1 MRLVSLDLLRGIAAF
16 GIVGCHLS
24 LSPRTEGGA
33 LVTSLC
39 DFNVGLFAALA
50 GFLMC
55 GVNGWCD
62 YASYIKKRVLRL
74 VPTYLFW
81 SIVFLAFTAV
91 FDLLLDGGRIHPRYF
106 TGEFWFSVLFR
117 GGSAA
122 HLWFLACLF
131 YAQVLMALPFGRFN
145 REWQGV
151 LWVIIGGA
159 VLYGAVRIG
168 WWYGWY
174 PLRLLAFLMTGFG
187 IRLLVISNMDKL
199 KRFSLLILVVALVAL
214 VLHIALRGVVP
225 GFYRDWI
232 AVFPVL
238 VGVANV
244 EVKSIRIGKIAAVLG
259 ATSMGV
265 YLVHPLVTRGLSF
278 FVTRQVAAPYSAS
291 VVIGEWVV
299 AWGISMVGAVLMLR
313 IPVMRRF
320 V

>member
-1 MRLVSLDLLRGIAAF
+1 
-16 GIVGCHLS
+16 
-24 LSPRTEGGA
+24 
-33 LVTSLC
+33 
-39 DFNVGLFAALA
+39 
-50 GFLMC
+50 
-55 GVNGWCD
+55 
-62 YASYIKKRVLRL
+62 
-74 VPTYLFW
+74 
-81 SIVFLAFTAV
+81 
-91 FDLLLDGGRIHPRYF
+91 
-106 TGEFWFSVLFR
+106 
-117 GGSAA
+117 
-122 HLWFLACLF
+122 
-131 YAQVLMALPFGRFN
+131 
-145 REWQGV
+145 
-151 LWVIIGGA
+151 
-159 VLYGAVRIG
+159 
-168 WWYGWY
+168 
-174 PLRLLAFLMTGFG
+174 MTGFG

-214 VLHIALRGVVP
+214 VLHIALRGVVH

>member
-1 MRLVSLDLLRGIAAF
+1 
-16 GIVGCHLS
+16 
-24 LSPRTEGGA
+24 
-33 LVTSLC
+33 
-39 DFNVGLFAALA
+39 
-50 GFLMC
+50 
-55 GVNGWCD
+55 
-62 YASYIKKRVLRL
+62 
-74 VPTYLFW
+74 
-81 SIVFLAFTAV
+81 
-91 FDLLLDGGRIHPRYF
+91 
-106 TGEFWFSVLFR
+106 
-117 GGSAA
+117 
-122 HLWFLACLF
+122 
-131 YAQVLMALPFGRFN
+131 MALPFGRFN

-168 WWYGWY
+168 GWYGWY

-199 KRFSLLILVVALVAL
+199 KRFSLLILVVALAAL

-265 YLVHPLVTRGLSF
+265 YLVHPLVTR
-278 FVTRQVAAPYSAS
+278 QVAAPYSAS

>member
-1 MRLVSLDLLRGIAAF
+1 MRIISLDLLRGIAAF

-50 GFLMC
+50 GFLMS
-55 GVNGWCD
+55 GVKDWSD
-62 YASYIKKRVLRL
+62 YAGYIKKRVVRL

-81 SIVFLAFTAV
+81 SVVFLAFTAA
-91 FDLLLDGGRIHPRYF
+91 FDLSLDGGRIHPRYF
-106 TGEFWFSVLFR
+106 SGEFWVSVLFK

-131 YAQVLMALPFGRFN
+131 YAQVLMALPFGKFN

-174 PLRLLAFLMTGFG
+174 PLRLLAF
-187 IRLLVISNMDKL
+187 
-199 KRFSLLILVVALVAL
+199 
-214 VLHIALRGVVP
+214 
-225 GFYRDWI
+225 
-232 AVFPVL
+232 
-238 VGVANV
+238 
-244 EVKSIRIGKIAAVLG
+244 
-259 ATSMGV
+259 
-265 YLVHPLVTRGLSF
+265 
-278 FVTRQVAAPYSAS
+278 
-291 VVIGEWVV
+291 
-299 AWGISMVGAVLMLR
+299 
-313 IPVMRRF
+313 
-320 V
+320 

>member
-24 LSPRTEGGA
+24 LSSRTEGGA

-39 DFNVGLFAALA
+39 DFNVGLFAALS
-50 GFLMC
+50 GFLMG
-55 GVNGWCD
+55 GVKDWDD
-62 YASYIKKRVLRL
+62 YVGYIKKRVLRL

-81 SIVFLAFTAV
+81 SVVFLAFTAV
-91 FDLLLDGGRIHPRYF
+91 FDLLLDGGRINPRYF
-106 TGEFWFSVLFR
+106 SGEFWASALFK

-122 HLWFLACLF
+122 HLWFLACLL
-131 YAQVLMALPFGRFN
+131 YAQILMALPFGKFN
-145 REWQGV
+145 RGWHGV
-151 LWVIIGGA
+151 LWIVIGGA

-168 WWYGWY
+168 GWYGWY

-187 IRLLVISNMDKL
+187 IRLLVIPNIDKI
-199 KRFSLLILVVALVAL
+199 KRFSGVIFAVAVVAL

-225 GFYRDWI
+225 GFYRDWV

-238 VGVANV
+238 IGVASV
-244 EVKSIRIGKIAAVLG
+244 EIKSVREGKIAAVLG

-265 YLVHPLVTRGLSF
+265 YLLHPLATRGLSVV
-278 FVTRQVAAPYSAS
+278 VTRLVAAPYSAS
-291 VVIGEWVV
+291 VVGGEWVV
-299 AWGISMVGAVLMLR
+299 AWGISMVAAVVMLR
-313 IPVMRRF
+313 LPGLRRF

>member
-1 MRLVSLDLLRGIAAF
+1 
-16 GIVGCHLS
+16 
-24 LSPRTEGGA
+24 
-33 LVTSLC
+33 
-39 DFNVGLFAALA
+39 
-50 GFLMC
+50 
-55 GVNGWCD
+55 
-62 YASYIKKRVLRL
+62 
-74 VPTYLFW
+74 
-81 SIVFLAFTAV
+81 
-91 FDLLLDGGRIHPRYF
+91 
-106 TGEFWFSVLFR
+106 
-117 GGSAA
+117 
-122 HLWFLACLF
+122 
-131 YAQVLMALPFGRFN
+131 MALPFGRFN

-168 WWYGWY
+168 GWYGWY

-225 GFYRDWI
+225 GFYRDWV

-278 FVTRQVAAPYSAS
+278 LVTRQVAAPYSAS

-313 IPVMRRF
+313 MPVVRRF

>member
-24 LSPRTEGGA
+24 LSPRTEAGA

-50 GFLMC
+50 GFLMS
-55 GVNGWCD
+55 GVKNWGD
-62 YASYIKKRVLRL
+62 YVGYVKKRAARL

-81 SIVFLAFTAV
+81 SVVFLAFTAV
-91 FDLLLDGGRIHPRYF
+91 FDLLLDGGRINPRYF
-106 TGEFWFSVLFR
+106 CGEFWVSALFR

-122 HLWFLACLF
+122 HLWFLACLL
-131 YAQVLMALPFGRFN
+131 YAQILMALPFGKFN

-151 LWVIIGGA
+151 FWVIIGGA

-168 WWYGWY
+168 GWYGWY

-187 IRLLVISNMDKL
+187 IRLLVISNVDKL
-199 KRFSLLILVVALVAL
+199 KRFSGAILAVAVVVLGLHVAM
-214 VLHIALRGVVP
+214 RGVVH
-225 GFYRDWI
+225 GFYRDWV

-238 VGVANV
+238 IGVASV
-244 EVKSIRIGKIAAVLG
+244 EIKSVRVGKMAAVLG

-265 YLVHPLVTRGLSF
+265 YLLHPLATRGLSVV
-278 FVTRQVAAPYSAS
+278 VTRLIAAPYSAS
-291 VVIGEWVV
+291 VVVGEWVV
-299 AWGISMVGAVLMLR
+299 AWGISMVAAVVMLR
-313 IPVMRRF
+313 LPGVKRF